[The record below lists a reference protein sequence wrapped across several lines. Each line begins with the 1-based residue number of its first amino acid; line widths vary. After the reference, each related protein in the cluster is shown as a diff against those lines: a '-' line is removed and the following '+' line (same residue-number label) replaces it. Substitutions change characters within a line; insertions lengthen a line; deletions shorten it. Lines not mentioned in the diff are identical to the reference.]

1 MKKNIIQSIRFNIN
15 FIIFGNDNVGMP
27 KELEYKDFLRC
38 YVVVENKY
46 FLCEIVYLGYDNF
59 MQKGKWY
66 NGTAK
71 VAIGYD
77 VLKRYGGQLTDI
89 FAYRQKYDLDNC
101 GKIGECI
108 FINAITE

>member
-1 MKKNIIQSIRFNIN
+1 MKKNTIQSIRFNIN

-38 YVVVENKY
+38 
-46 FLCEIVYLGYDNF
+46 YDNF